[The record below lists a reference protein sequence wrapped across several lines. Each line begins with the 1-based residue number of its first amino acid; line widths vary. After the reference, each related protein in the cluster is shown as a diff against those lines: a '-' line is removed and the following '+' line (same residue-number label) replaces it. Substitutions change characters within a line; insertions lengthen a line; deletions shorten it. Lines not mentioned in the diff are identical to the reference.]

1 MISIML
7 FPYDTIYYERKKQMA
22 EKIITVNP
30 NAKKIKIGIISA
42 LIIIFLIIIVSAS
55 ISIVPAGHKGVQLN
69 MGAVTGTIYNEGINF
84 KIPFIQSVE
93 IIDTRVQK
101 YESNENSSA
110 SKDLQTIVSS
120 IAVNYRVD
128 SSKADLLYQNIGL
141 NYTNTVIS
149 PAISE
154 CIKAATSQYTAEELI
169 TKRSEVSELMKN
181 ILQEKL
187 KDKYI
192 VVDSFNVLNF
202 EFSEAF
208 NTSIEEKQIAE
219 QNALKAQYDLQ
230 RIKTEAEQTITK
242 ATGEA
247 EAMRIKNQQVTENI
261 IMLEFIKKWNGE
273 MPLYYGG
280 DKGLFFGLDGLDVKN
295 SSSKPS
301 DTSTPSQESSQ

>member
-1 MISIML
+1 MS
-7 FPYDTIYYERKKQMA
+7 
-22 EKIITVNP
+22 EKVITVNP
-30 NAKKIKIGIISA
+30 NAKKIKIGIIA
-42 LIIIFLIIIVSAS
+42 AIVVIILAIIIFAS
-55 ISIVPAGHKGVQLN
+55 VSIVPAGHKGIQLN
-69 MGAVTGTIYNEGINF
+69 MGAVTGTIYSEGINF

-101 YESNENSSA
+101 FESSNNSSA

-128 SSKADLLYQNIGL
+128 SSNADKLYQNIGL
-141 NYTNTVIS
+141 NYKETIIS

-154 CIKAATSQYTAEELI
+154 CIKAATAQYTAEELI
-169 TKRSEVSELMKN
+169 IKRDEVSELMKN
-181 ILQEKL
+181 ILQQKL

-192 VVDSFNVLNF
+192 LIDSFNVLNF

-230 RIKTEAEQTITK
+230 RIKTEAEQTITQ
-242 ATGEA
+242 ASGEA
-247 EAMRIKNQQVTENI
+247 EAMKIKNEQITENI
-261 IMLEFIKKWNGE
+261 IILEYINKWNGE

-280 DKGLFFGLDGLDVKN
+280 DGNIMLGLNELNKGTNN
-295 SSSKPS
+295 SSGKS
-301 DTSTPSQESSQ
+301 DNSQTTQETSE